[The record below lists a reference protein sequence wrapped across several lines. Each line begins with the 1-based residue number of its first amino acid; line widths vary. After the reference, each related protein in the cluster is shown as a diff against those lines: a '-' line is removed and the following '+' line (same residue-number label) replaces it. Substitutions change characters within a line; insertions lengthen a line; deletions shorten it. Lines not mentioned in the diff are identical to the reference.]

1 MPRAIPASRRITT
14 CDKQLAMR
22 FLPPALIVLIIA
34 IQYPLWLGKG
44 SWLRVWEVNQE
55 LAQQKEKNATLVARN
70 AALDAD
76 VRDLKEGIAAVE
88 ERARVELGMV
98 KPNEQFY
105 QVIEKNK
112 GAPAR

>member
-1 MPRAIPASRRITT
+1 
-14 CDKQLAMR
+14 MR
-22 FLPPALIVLIIA
+22 YLPHTLIVLIIA

-44 SWLRVWEVNQE
+44 SWLRVWEVNKQLTE
-55 LAQQKEKNATLVARN
+55 QKNKNTQLASRN

-98 KPNEQFY
+98 KPSEQYY
-105 QVIEKNK
+105 QVVDRKVALPET
-112 GAPAR
+112 PRQ